1 MNPRYSVDIPIL
13 KIENFLV
20 VTIQAEMSDDE
31 ILKLQK
37 DILSRI
43 KEVSASGL
51 IIDITALDVVDS
63 FMGRT
68 LSNIAN
74 TADLLGAKTVVVG
87 IRPAVALTLVELGI
101 RIKWNLNTALNLEKG
116 IDMLK
121 KRIETRG

>member
-1 MNPRYSVDIPIL
+1 MDIPIL

-20 VTIQAEMSDDE
+20 VTIQTEMSDDE

-43 KEVSASGL
+43 KEVRASGL
-51 IIDITALDVVDS
+51 VIDITALDVVDS

-74 TADLLGAKTVVVG
+74 TANLLGAKTVVVG

-121 KRIETRG
+121 KCIEIRG

>member
-1 MNPRYSVDIPIL
+1 MDIPIL

-116 IDMLK
+116 IDLLK
-121 KRIETRG
+121 RRIEMPEVGGAF

>member
-1 MNPRYSVDIPIL
+1 MDIPIL

-31 ILKLQK
+31 ILKLQE

-121 KRIETRG
+121 RRIERQGAGGAF

>member
-1 MNPRYSVDIPIL
+1 MFLLDIPIL

-31 ILKLQK
+31 ILKLQE

-121 KRIETRG
+121 RRIGM

>member
-1 MNPRYSVDIPIL
+1 MDIPIL

-31 ILKLQK
+31 ILKLQE

-87 IRPAVALTLVELGI
+87 IRPAVALTLLELGI

-121 KRIETRG
+121 RRIERQGAGGAF